1 MRNPYHR
8 FEFIFTNLVYGSPR
22 LFSSVISVH
31 RAYESSK
38 AYRELRLRSAVV
50 KEKKLNLLPKE
61 HIVNKVVPGFCAF
74 PLRLSIVVHIR
85 KH

>member
-1 MRNPYHR
+1 MSRIATKCRIVHFNFFNYR

-38 AYRELRLRSAVV
+38 AYRELKLRSAVM
-50 KEKKLNLLPKE
+50 KDKKLNLLPQE
-61 HIVNKVVPGFCAF
+61 QIINKV
-74 PLRLSIVVHIR
+74 S
-85 KH
+85 